1 MKKLIK
7 YDSYSAITIAN
18 DVLTKGGIIAYPTDT
33 LYGLGCNA
41 KNDSAIKN
49 LNKITIQPLDEKKFI
64 NGVTISKFNNKDDI
78 YRVFSKNNI
87 FIGIGEIN
95 KKNLRHKQLV

>member
-49 LNKITIQPLDEKKFI
+49 LNKSELFDLMSELVPEWSNEK
-64 NGVTISKFNNKDDI
+64 T
-78 YRVFSKNNI
+78 
-87 FIGIGEIN
+87 
-95 KKNLRHKQLV
+95 